1 MKKINVV
8 RENKEFKRIITLKKS
23 YANKYFIVNY
33 DYNNDNI
40 PKFGI
45 SISKKLGNA
54 VVRNKNKRQIRNI
67 LDTNKKVYQNNLNY
81 IIIIRQGAVEADFNK
96 KSAALLE
103 LLNKIKEKMDEKK

>member
-8 RENKEFKRIITLKKS
+8 KQNKEFKRIIDLRQS
-23 YANKYFIVNY
+23 CANKCFIVNFEC
-33 DYNNDNI
+33 NNDNI

-67 LDTNKKVYQNNLNY
+67 LDINKKVYQKNLNY

-96 KSAALLE
+96 KSEALLE